1 QQAGAGRPDR
11 RPAAERRRA
20 EDREGRTQVDRAAG
34 AGAPLRAS
42 FCREREELL
51 DGTQGG
57 RRDHPER
64 ARAARPEGGPQQR
77 EEDPERCGPRTT
89 HEEQRAHRVRETGPI
104 ERAEGE
110 EQYPGGQAVRGCAT
124 AAPRE
129 AVRVVGG
136 QRRARRLWAW
146 LGPGSRGGI
155 DGHRFLSGED
165 RKSTRL
171 NSSHGSNSY
180 AVFCLKKKM

>member
-34 AGAPLRAS
+34 AGASLRAAI
-42 FCREREELL
+42 CREREERL
-51 DGTQGG
+51 DGPQGG
-57 RRDHPER
+57 GRDHAER

-77 EEDPERCGPRTT
+77 EEDPERCGARTT
-89 HEEQRAHRVRETGPI
+89 YEEQRAHRVRETGPI

-129 AVRVVGG
+129 AVRVVRG
-136 QRRARRLWAW
+136 QRRARRLGAG
-146 LGPGSRGGI
+146 LGPGSRGGLV
-155 DGHRFLSGED
+155 GPALLPGEA
-165 RKSTRL
+165 R
-171 NSSHGSNSY
+171 
-180 AVFCLKKKM
+180 